1 MNDKEDRREK
11 TCSGTIGKTLRA
23 AGNIMHD
30 SVNELLR
37 ARKTG
42 EERQETVAREVR
54 SRRAGKKQSGKA
66 RWNSLEKCQ
75 VTSGNCE
82 DF

>member
-1 MNDKEDRREK
+1 MIKK
-11 TCSGTIGKTLRA
+11 TDGRKRARGAVGKTLRA
-23 AGNIMHD
+23 AENIMHE

-37 ARKTG
+37 VRKTG
-42 EERQETVAREVR
+42 GGDKRRWRERSDRGT
-54 SRRAGKKQSGKA
+54 GKKQGGKA
-66 RWNSLEKCQ
+66 RWNSLEKCR